1 LRLLSNKKINITKSI
16 TTLKTNVLGDDDVSL
31 LSRKKPVILGLDI
44 SSTSV
49 KLLELEQD
57 GDNYRVK
64 SLAVEPLPDNAVVE
78 KNFQDVEA
86 IGETIQKALKRSGTK
101 ARLAA
106 VAVAGSAVIT
116 KIINMPANLSENELE
131 QQIQMEADQYIPY
144 PLEEIN
150 LDFEVIGQTANNP
163 ETVDVL
169 LAASRSEN
177 IETRTD
183 ALDIGGLKAKI
194 VDVEAYTV
202 ENVAPL
208 LTAQMEDSGKDKII
222 AVIDIGAT
230 MTSLNVIENGN
241 LIYTR
246 EQNFGGKQLTEE
258 IMRRYGLA
266 YEEAGRLKKSGGLPD
281 NYIPEVLEPFKET
294 IAQQVSRF
302 LQFFYTSGQYNS
314 VDLIALAGG
323 CASIPAIDELVE
335 SQLGIKTVIANP
347 FASMSLSSKVNPQA
361 LSKDAPSLM
370 IACGLALRSFD

>member
-1 LRLLSNKKINITKSI
+1 M
-16 TTLKTNVLGDDDVSL
+16 SL

-57 GDNYRVK
+57 GDNFRVQ

-86 IGETIQKALKRSGTK
+86 IGETIQKAVKRSGTK
-101 ARLAA
+101 AKLAA

-131 QQIQMEADQYIPY
+131 LQIQQEADQYIPY

-150 LDFEVIGQTANNP
+150 LDFEVVGPTANNP
-163 ETVDVL
+163 DSVDVL

-177 IETRTD
+177 IENRTD
-183 ALDIGGLKAKI
+183 ALDIGGLTAKI

-208 LTAQMEDSGKDKII
+208 LTAQMEDAGKDKVI
-222 AVIDIGAT
+222 AIIDIGAT

-294 IAQQVSRF
+294 IAQQVGRF
-302 LQFFYTSGQYNS
+302 LQFFYTSGQHNT

-323 CASIPAIDELVE
+323 CASIPGIDELVE
-335 SQLGIKTVIANP
+335 SQLGITTVIANP
-347 FASMSLSSKVNPQA
+347 FANMSLSSKVNPQS
-361 LSKDAPSLM
+361 LSKDAPSLI
-370 IACGLALRSFD
+370 IACGLALRSFN

>member
-1 LRLLSNKKINITKSI
+1 
-16 TTLKTNVLGDDDVSL
+16 VSL

-49 KLLELEQD
+49 KLLELEKD
-57 GDNYRVK
+57 GNNYRVQ

-86 IGETIQKALKRSGTK
+86 IGETIQKAVKRSGTK

-116 KIINMPANLSENELE
+116 KIINMPANLSESELE
-131 QQIQMEADQYIPY
+131 QQIQLEADQYIPY

-150 LDFEVIGQTANNP
+150 LDFEVIGSTANNP
-163 ETVDVL
+163 DSVDVL

-183 ALDIGGLKAKI
+183 ALEIGGLAAKI

-208 LTAQMEDSGKDKII
+208 LTAQMEDGGKDKII
-222 AVIDIGAT
+222 AIIDIGAT

-302 LQFFYTSGQYNS
+302 LQFFYTSGQHNS

-323 CASIPAIDELVE
+323 CASIPGIDELVE

-347 FASMSLSSKVNPQA
+347 FANMSLSSKVNPQA

>member
-1 LRLLSNKKINITKSI
+1 M
-16 TTLKTNVLGDDDVSL
+16 SL

-57 GDNYRVK
+57 GDNYRVQ

-78 KNFQDVEA
+78 KSFQDVEA
-86 IGETIQKALKRSGTK
+86 IGETIQKAVKRSGTK
-101 ARLAA
+101 AKLAA

-131 QQIQMEADQYIPY
+131 MQIQQEADQYIPY

-150 LDFEVIGQTANNP
+150 LDFEVVGPTANNP
-163 ETVDVL
+163 DSVDVL

-177 IETRTD
+177 IENRTD
-183 ALDIGGLKAKI
+183 ALDIGGLTAKI

-208 LTAQMEDSGKDKII
+208 LTSQMEDAGKDKII
-222 AVIDIGAT
+222 AIIDIGAT

-294 IAQQVSRF
+294 IAQQVGRF
-302 LQFFYTSGQYNS
+302 LQFFYTSGQHNT

-323 CASIPAIDELVE
+323 CASIPGIDELVE
-335 SQLGIKTVIANP
+335 SQLGISTVIANP
-347 FASMSLSSKVNPQA
+347 FASMSLSSKVNPQS
-361 LSKDAPSLM
+361 LSKDAPSLI
-370 IACGLALRSFD
+370 IACGLALRSFG

>member
-1 LRLLSNKKINITKSI
+1 M
-16 TTLKTNVLGDDDVSL
+16 SL
-31 LSRKKPVILGLDI
+31 LSRKKPVLLGLDI

-49 KLLELEQD
+49 KLLELEQNA
-57 GDNYRVK
+57 GKYIVK

-86 IGETIQKALKRSGTK
+86 IGETIQKAVKRSGTK
-101 ARLAA
+101 AKLAA

-116 KIINMPANLSENELE
+116 KIINMPANLSESELE
-131 QQIQMEADQYIPY
+131 QQIQLEADQYIPY

-150 LDFEVIGQTANNP
+150 LDFEVIGPTANNP
-163 ETVDVL
+163 DSVDVL

-202 ENVAPL
+202 ESVAPL
-208 LTAQMEDSGKDKII
+208 ITAQMENKGEDKII
-222 AVIDIGAT
+222 AIIDIGAT
-230 MTSLNVIENGN
+230 MTSLNVIQNGS

-302 LQFFYTSGQYNS
+302 LQFFYTSGQYS
-314 VDLIALAGG
+314 TVDLIALAGG

-347 FASMSLSSKVNPQA
+347 FANMSLSSRVNPQA

>member
-1 LRLLSNKKINITKSI
+1 M
-16 TTLKTNVLGDDDVSL
+16 SL
-31 LSRKKPVILGLDI
+31 LSRKKPAFLGLDI

-57 GDNYRVK
+57 GNNYRVQ

-86 IGETIQKALKRSGTK
+86 IGDTIKKAVKRSGTK
-101 ARLAA
+101 RKNAA

-116 KIINMPANLSENELE
+116 KIINMPANLSEKELE
-131 QQIQMEADQYIPY
+131 DQIQLEADQYIPY

-150 LDFEVIGQTANNP
+150 LDFEVIGETENNP
-163 ETVDVL
+163 DSVDVL

-177 IETRTD
+177 IESRTD
-183 ALDIGGLKAKI
+183 ALDIGGLNAKI

-208 LTAQMEDSGKDKII
+208 LIAQTEDFEEDMTL

-230 MTSLNVIENGN
+230 MTSLNVIQNGN

-302 LQFFYTSGQYNS
+302 LQFFYTAGQHNT

-323 CASIPAIDELVE
+323 CSSIPGIEELVE

-347 FASMSLSSKVNPQA
+347 FANMSLSSKVNPQA

-370 IACGLALRSFD
+370 IACGLALRSFN

>member
-1 LRLLSNKKINITKSI
+1 
-16 TTLKTNVLGDDDVSL
+16 VSL
-31 LSRKKPVILGLDI
+31 MSRKKAVILGLDI

-49 KLLELEQD
+49 KLLELQQD
-57 GDNYRVK
+57 GDTYKVQ
-64 SLAVEPLPDNAVVE
+64 SLAIEPLPDNAVVE

-86 IGETIQKALKRSGTK
+86 IGETIKKAVKRAGTK
-101 ARLAA
+101 VKNAA

-116 KIINMPANLSENELE
+116 KIITMPASLSGSELE
-131 QQIQMEADQYIPY
+131 AQIQLEADQYIPY

-150 LDFEVIGQTANNP
+150 LDFEVMGPTENNP
-163 ETVDVL
+163 ETIDVL

-177 IETRTD
+177 IEARTA
-183 ALDIGGLKAKI
+183 ALEIGGLVPKI
-194 VDVEAYTV
+194 VDVEAYTI
-202 ENVAPL
+202 EHASDL
-208 LTAQMEDSGKDKII
+208 LARELEDSGKNKVI

-230 MTSLNVIENGN
+230 MTSLNVIENGH

-302 LQFFYTSGQYNS
+302 LQFFYTAGKHNA

-323 CASIPAIDELVE
+323 CAAIPGIDELVE
-335 SQLGIKTVIANP
+335 SQLDTPTVIANP
-347 FASMSLSSKVNPQA
+347 FSKMSLSSKVNPEA

>member
-1 LRLLSNKKINITKSI
+1 M
-16 TTLKTNVLGDDDVSL
+16 SL

-57 GDNYRVK
+57 GDNYRVQ

-78 KNFQDVEA
+78 KSFQDVEA
-86 IGETIQKALKRSGTK
+86 IGETIQKAVKRSGTK
-101 ARLAA
+101 AKLAA

-131 QQIQMEADQYIPY
+131 LQIQQEADQYIPY

-150 LDFEVIGQTANNP
+150 LDFEVVGPTANNP
-163 ETVDVL
+163 DSVDVL

-177 IETRTD
+177 IESRTD
-183 ALDIGGLKAKI
+183 ALDIGGLTAKI

-208 LTAQMEDSGKDKII
+208 LTAQMEDAGKDKII

-281 NYIPEVLEPFKET
+281 NYIPEVLEPFKDT
-294 IAQQVSRF
+294 IAQQVGRF
-302 LQFFYTSGQYNS
+302 LQFFYTSGQHNT

-323 CASIPAIDELVE
+323 CASIPGIDELVE
-335 SQLGIKTVIANP
+335 SQLGINTVIANP
-347 FASMSLSSKVNPQA
+347 FANMSLSSKVNPQS
-361 LSKDAPSLM
+361 LSKDAPSLI